1 METKNTRP
9 IFPWYKERLQ
19 TKDLKTANKI
29 LVNTSLDDFSDC
41 SSVLFGA
48 NRGVSPVILRGTPN
62 PNSSQKPRKCISKE
76 HACFSKQMIQK
87 QIRREYVSSV
97 EEKLKQHP
105 LAMYPF
111 YKDHITPELFDKVVS
126 VLDPDMCVN
135 SASALSTPT
144 VDHVEE
150 EDEENCKE
158 PSKEEVDR
166 EKHNKIPNDQTPT
179 PRNPYILQMNANG
192 IKKGQT
198 IKVNQLSAHKDMK
211 EAAKL
216 FSKWFASPDEETTIT
231 ESAIPGSFDIGPQDS
246 FLTNFLPSSGEHH
259 Q

>member
-19 TKDLKTANKI
+19 TKYLKTSANKI

-41 SSVLFGA
+41 SSVLFGS
-48 NRGVSPVILRGTPN
+48 NRGVSPVILHGAPKH
-62 PNSSQKPRKCISKE
+62 NSSQKPRKCISKE

-105 LAMYPF
+105 LAMYPY
-111 YKDHITPELFDKVVS
+111 YKDHITSELFDKVVS

-135 SASALSTPT
+135 SASALPTPT

-166 EKHNKIPNDQTPT
+166 EKHNEMQ
-179 PRNPYILQMNANG
+179 
-192 IKKGQT
+192 
-198 IKVNQLSAHKDMK
+198 
-211 EAAKL
+211 
-216 FSKWFASPDEETTIT
+216 DEETTIT

-246 FLTNFLPSSGEHH
+246 FLTNFLPSRTPSVTQE
-259 Q
+259 